1 MSLKRKL
8 TQDDLRKAM
17 SEHKKKLGIV
27 KKIDSPLA
35 KYPFYNPVAQFEVN
49 IRFLHFKIIILTSYI
64 QKLI

>member
-1 MSLKRKL
+1 LLCRDDLIQVKMSLKRKL

-35 KYPFYNPVAQFEVN
+35 KYPFDSPVVQL
-49 IRFLHFKIIILTSYI
+49 RLTYISYTS
-64 QKLI
+64 K